1 MHLAVE
7 LPGDGWGR
15 PAGAGTAAGA
25 GASPRPD
32 FAAYVRLARTAER
45 GLFDFLLLTDRA
57 PRAGRR
63 SGGPADAAVRSVAAG
78 RLEPVTVLNA
88 LAAVT
93 EHIGLAAVLATAG
106 REPYELAR
114 RIAALDLLSGGRAAG
129 PAIDTAPEPAAR
141 RSPQGRPVVIEE
153 GDGGAAE
160 VVVRDGA
167 RGSARSGVRVLVRVG
182 WVLDEAGAGAAVP
195 VTDPFTAPFTD
206 PVFGPVGPVGPF
218 SSVGSADAPAAGK
231 APGQDARRGRRPT
244 AWNTGP
250 GGAVFTGSARA
261 LAARLDG
268 LVQSGAVDGFV
279 LRPGP
284 DSGPGPGGRGLDAF
298 VDRVVPLLQQR
309 GCLRTAYRGTT
320 LREHLG
326 LPRPMGRLDRHE
338 RTGS

>member
-1 MHLAVE
+1 MSGANAGTGVRRMHLAVE
-7 LPGDGWGR
+7 LPGDGWGS

-129 PAIDTAPEPAAR
+129 PAIDTVPEPAAR

-182 WVLDEAGAGAAVP
+182 WVLDEAGAGVAVP
-195 VTDPFTAPFTD
+195 VTEPIIGSA
-206 PVFGPVGPVGPF
+206 
-218 SSVGSADAPAAGK
+218 GSADAPAAGK
-231 APGQDARRGRRPT
+231 APGKGTEGAAGDGLEHGA
-244 AWNTGP
+244 

-261 LAARLDG
+261 FAARLDG
-268 LVQSGAVDGFV
+268 LVQSGSVDGFV

-326 LPRPMGRLDRHE
+326 LPRPTGRLDRHE